1 MPKDADAGYALTM
14 ILRRDLLLQIASAAT
29 LAACGAPP
37 SPKESTT
44 DATDDSVDTAAPE
57 DDTSATTD
65 SAAPDT
71 ADTPDP
77 EALCGDEQPLPTR
90 CVPTSPDGEGP
101 YFREDAPVRT
111 ELNIA
116 GLEGVPLV
124 LAGRV
129 LDARC
134 LPQADLRV
142 YLWSADPM
150 GRYDDQAD
158 DPNLYGQTV
167 TDAGGNFCFRTLRP
181 VPYGPPESRLPA
193 HLHLN
198 FFRGATKVFTTQ
210 LRFAGDPYLPTAGD
224 TSRNVTPEILAD
236 GTERI
241 RYDFVLPDPPL

>member
-1 MPKDADAGYALTM
+1 MTNDTGSGYDEHM
-14 ILRRDLLLQIASAAT
+14 ILRRDLLLQLASAAT
-29 LAACGAPP
+29 LAACGAPTR
-37 SPKESTT
+37 SKGKT
-44 DATDDSVDTAAPE
+44 TDDSGALPIE

-65 SAAPDT
+65 SAALDT
-71 ADTPDP
+71 ADAPDP
-77 EALCGDEQPLPTR
+77 EALCGEEQPLPTR

-111 ELNIA
+111 ELNVA
-116 GLEGVPLV
+116 RLEGTPLV

-142 YLWSADPM
+142 YLWSADPA

-158 DPNLYGQTV
+158 DRNLYGQTV
-167 TDAGGNFCFRTLRP
+167 TDTSGRFCFLTLRP

-210 LRFAGDPYLPTAGD
+210 LRFAGDPYLPTTGD
-224 TSRNVTPEILAD
+224 TSRNLTPEVLPD

-241 RYDFVLPDPPL
+241 RFDFVLPDPPL